1 MNCRA
6 AEEGDVAWKIIKR
19 GTVLGKSIGL
29 KGTIGSERDIHI
41 LGHNFRR
48 DRVLLRRR
56 NLMKIK
62 ICFFCVSCFVGAE
75 SPVLKEGIEYT
86 LRHGKYIIL
95 LRKQVLVPQYLCQ
108 Q

>member
-1 MNCRA
+1 
-6 AEEGDVAWKIIKR
+6 
-19 GTVLGKSIGL
+19 
-29 KGTIGSERDIHI
+29 
-41 LGHNFRR
+41 
-48 DRVLLRRR
+48 
-56 NLMKIK
+56 MKIK